1 MFVAFLPLGS
11 KSGLTDRHSVFYIY
25 GARIRRSCRFAREA
39 DDLGRALAMK
49 NRARMTGEE
58 SQIGTEA
65 GVPVDVTHELA
76 RAVSGIPNPAVEPTL
91 EKTEEVEK
99 RS

>member
-1 MFVAFLPLGS
+1 
-11 KSGLTDRHSVFYIY
+11 
-25 GARIRRSCRFAREA
+25 
-39 DDLGRALAMK
+39 MK